1 MAKEGGEVKRQPRQQ
16 ITWMTSSWVIC
27 YLHLVTLS
35 PLTFTSV
42 YASGSWTRGA
52 STGTKRRNEW
62 YEWRSSGGG
71 KTDGEPRES
80 YARQGCPLPGTLH
93 LTPVRRSSGR
103 GVAEERREIRTGKE
117 PNETRYSLEPR
128 HYDRRRSTKKPV
140 KSIRDTSGI
149 LLSYIHNLLSISL
162 AQH

>member
-1 MAKEGGEVKRQPRQQ
+1 MDCVSSVSISVTPVRISPR
-16 ITWMTSSWVIC
+16 
-27 YLHLVTLS
+27 LLLVR
-35 PLTFTSV
+35 F
-42 YASGSWTRGA
+42 
-52 STGTKRRNEW
+52 
-62 YEWRSSGGG
+62 
-71 KTDGEPRES
+71 
-80 YARQGCPLPGTLH
+80 H